1 VPHPAA
7 FGAFPRVLGHFARDV
22 GLFSLEEAVRKM
34 TSLPADR
41 LGLSGRGR
49 IGEGLA
55 ADLVVLDPQT
65 VADNT
70 TFREPS
76 VSPTGIEYV
85 LVNGEVA
92 VRDGAVDT
100 TLRAGRVLRRGAS
113 DA

>member
-1 VPHPAA
+1 
-7 FGAFPRVLGHFARDV
+7 
-22 GLFSLEEAVRKM
+22 M
-34 TSLPADR
+34 TSLPAKR
-41 LGLSGRGR
+41 LGLGSRGR
-49 IGEGLA
+49 VTQGYA
-55 ADLVVLDPQT
+55 ADLVVFDPQT

-70 TFREPS
+70 TFRQPA

-85 LVNGEVA
+85 LVNGDVA

>member
-1 VPHPAA
+1 
-7 FGAFPRVLGHFARDV
+7 
-22 GLFSLEEAVRKM
+22 VRKM
-34 TSLPADR
+34 TSLPAER

-55 ADLVVLDPQT
+55 ADLVVFDPET

-70 TFREPS
+70 SYREPTAKPS
-76 VSPTGIEYV
+76 GIEYV
-85 LVNGEVA
+85 LVNGDVA
-92 VRDGAVDT
+92 VRDGAVDP